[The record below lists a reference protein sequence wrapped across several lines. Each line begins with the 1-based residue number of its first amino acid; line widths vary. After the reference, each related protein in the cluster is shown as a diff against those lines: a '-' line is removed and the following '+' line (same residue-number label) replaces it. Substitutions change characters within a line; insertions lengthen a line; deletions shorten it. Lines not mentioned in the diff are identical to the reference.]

1 MTAGGGSTTPGRI
14 TPAGPA
20 DAAELAEV
28 AAATFPLACPESVS
42 AADISAFV
50 AATLTEQCFRRY
62 LTDPDRLVLTA
73 SASGRI
79 VGYAMLVQ
87 ADPAS
92 PANPGGSE
100 VELSKIYLLPS
111 QHRSGVAAELLTAGI
126 GWATGRGARAV
137 WLGVNRNNL
146 RAQRFYRRH
155 GFTVSGTRTFRLGAS
170 VQDDLVMRRLTGPER

>member
-1 MTAGGGSTTPGRI
+1 MTTGGGSTTPVRI

-50 AATLTEQCFRRY
+50 AAALTEQCFRRY

-87 ADPAS
+87 DDPADP
-92 PANPGGSE
+92 GGAE

-111 QHRSGVAAELLTAGI
+111 HHRSGVADELLTAGI
-126 GWATGRGARAV
+126 GWATGRGARVV
-137 WLGVNRNNL
+137 WLGVNRSNL
-146 RAQRFYRRH
+146 RAQRFYRKH
-155 GFTVSGTRTFRLGAS
+155 GFAVSGTRTFRLGAS
-170 VQDDLVMRRLTGPER
+170 VQDDLVMRRVSGPEH